1 LKLSLFQV
9 NHSDADPARTCHKPR
24 HIYEWSSCR
33 SAGCTE
39 LAKPIV
45 LLWSWVGKYTPAGWC
60 GGCVYVFGWCRRRF
74 GRLGW
79 ERGTAYRCYHDVDE
93 VLLTKLWGG
102 CPLLFATLSE
112 KGMTFFLRPLNILG
126 VLTSRTQG
134 NQVLTTLP
142 VQPDLPVL
150 PKEEEWTKL
159 MDPIILA
166 SLPPSEINR
175 QT

>member
-1 LKLSLFQV
+1 MGRVSLAIR
-9 NHSDADPARTCHKPR
+9 N
-24 HIYEWSSCR
+24 
-33 SAGCTE
+33 
-39 LAKPIV
+39 IV
-45 LLWSWVGKYTPAGWC
+45 
-60 GGCVYVFGWCRRRF
+60 R
-74 GRLGW
+74 
-79 ERGTAYRCYHDVDE
+79 ERYD
-93 VLLTKLWGG
+93 
-102 CPLLFATLSE
+102 
-112 KGMTFFLRPLNILG
+112 FFLRPLNILG

-142 VQPDLPVL
+142 IQPDLPVL